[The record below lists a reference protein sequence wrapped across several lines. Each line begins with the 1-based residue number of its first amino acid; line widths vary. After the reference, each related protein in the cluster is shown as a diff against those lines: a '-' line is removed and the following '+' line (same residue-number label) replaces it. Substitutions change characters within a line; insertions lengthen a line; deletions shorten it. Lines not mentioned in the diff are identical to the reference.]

1 MTLSTLDQ
9 KKFLQTSS
17 VDQKF
22 KDLFNT
28 MGPYYNCYPI
38 LGKWQNF
45 DELEVDYAKSVI
57 DFFKKNPNKPIT
69 LYVHIP
75 YCAKLCY
82 YCMCRLHI
90 SNNRETINK
99 FVKVLIKEINM
110 FNNLLT
116 ENKIKPN
123 IKDIHFGGGTPSHLT
138 VQEIK
143 EIIDNLK
150 KFVSIKD
157 LHEFSM
163 EIDPRVV
170 EPKNFEKYA
179 SLGID
184 RISFG
189 VQDFDPIVQKKINR
203 VQPYELIES
212 LMKNNL
218 NKHFKGVNFDL
229 LYGLPGSSQETFHRT
244 IELTKQLSPERITL
258 IKYGHIPKRVKHMRM
273 IKDEDLPDPN
283 ELPAIFVDSTKKLIE
298 AGYEWVGIDHFA
310 KKNDQ
315 LAIAKLEGKVYRN
328 FGGETPGYT
337 KDIMG
342 LGPTSTGGFGNYY
355 FQNKGLK
362 EYMEDIKDGRFSTER
377 GDVLTEDDI
386 LRREVNFSL
395 QCNQIIEIDKINKK
409 YNIEFKEYF
418 KKELVR
424 LRKGEDDG
432 MLIISDTKIE
442 STIKGRYFIRH
453 MCQIFDTFFDWDKQY
468 EIYGC

>member
-1 MTLSTLDQ
+1 M
-9 KKFLQTSS
+9 
-17 VDQKF
+17 
-22 KDLFNT
+22 
-28 MGPYYNCYPI
+28 
-38 LGKWQNF
+38 
-45 DELEVDYAKSVI
+45 
-57 DFFKKNPNKPIT
+57 
-69 LYVHIP
+69 
-75 YCAKLCY
+75 
-82 YCMCRLHI
+82 
-90 SNNRETINK
+90 
-99 FVKVLIKEINM
+99 IKE
-110 FNNLLT
+110 
-116 ENKIKPN
+116 
-123 IKDIHFGGGTPSHLT
+123 
-138 VQEIK
+138 
-143 EIIDNLK
+143 
-150 KFVSIKD
+150 
-157 LHEFSM
+157 
-163 EIDPRVV
+163 
-170 EPKNFEKYA
+170 
-179 SLGID
+179 
-184 RISFG
+184 
-189 VQDFDPIVQKKINR
+189 
-203 VQPYELIES
+203 
-212 LMKNNL
+212 
-218 NKHFKGVNFDL
+218 
-229 LYGLPGSSQETFHRT
+229 
-244 IELTKQLSPERITL
+244 
-258 IKYGHIPKRVKHMRM
+258 
-273 IKDEDLPDPN
+273 EDLPDEN
-283 ELPAIFVDSTKKLIE
+283 ELPVIFVDSTKKLIE

-377 GDVLTEDDI
+377 GYVLTEDDI
-386 LRREVNFSL
+386 LRREVIFSL